1 MVGYNPV
8 VPADAE
14 RIKSLTAWLVMGG
27 RAVRAA
33 ALPND
38 STDLCRFG
46 LLGRRI
52 LYGPQIEVEQRLLFV
67 ALVLILFA
75 QAKDFLQHFY
85 VEALSFGLGKDF
97 LLALIQRLKF
107 FVDVLDA
114 LDERQNTITRNS
126 NRVGHAVPL
135 CDGSKGYG
143 GEGCREVNAFV
154 LIPSDFTLLRFSGLA
169 SRLELGRNRQT

>member
-1 MVGYNPV
+1 L
-8 VPADAE
+8 
-14 RIKSLTAWLVMGG
+14 R
-27 RAVRAA
+27 
-33 ALPND
+33 
-38 STDLCRFG
+38 
-46 LLGRRI
+46 GRRI

-67 ALVLILFA
+67 ALVRILFA

-85 VEALSFGLGKDF
+85 VEALSLGLGEDF
-97 LLALIQRLKF
+97 LLALISGLKF

-114 LDERQNTITRNS
+114 LDERENMISRNS

-154 LIPSDFTLLRFSGLA
+154 LIPSDFTYRASAVWRRGLSWGGKGKLDSQPVAQGRCHSNGSVSPVGQA
-169 SRLELGRNRQT
+169 SKF